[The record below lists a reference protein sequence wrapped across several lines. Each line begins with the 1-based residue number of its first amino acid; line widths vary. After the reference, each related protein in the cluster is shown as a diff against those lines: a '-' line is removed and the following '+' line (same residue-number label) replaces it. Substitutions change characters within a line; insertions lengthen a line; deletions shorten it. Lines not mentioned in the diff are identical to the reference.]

1 MSQICLLAALAG
13 AAFVSPVCVPAA
25 MPASAPTVST
35 VMGAVMADEVAAAY
49 KKIVEERSAAIV
61 TIKYVLKQGDEEQ
74 EEEVQG
80 VLIEEGGLVMTS
92 NTLMGGVPEA
102 YKRMMG
108 GRMRSPKD
116 IKVMV
121 GDDNEGVEAKLIAR
135 DSELD
140 LAWVQITKVEGKK
153 FKFVDL
159 ARSGK
164 AELGDRLLVVER
176 LGKFMDRAPVVAE
189 SRVKALVSKP
199 RVLVLPGSE
208 FASSF
213 GMPAFNDKAE
223 YVGTCVLQLP
233 SAEEM
238 EASQGGMFGGL
249 RNFRGAVVLPAADVV
264 KATAQAK
271 ETAKSGKPVDEEPPA
286 ADKDGEK
293 DASKDELDK
302 KKPAD
307 KK

>member
-1 MSQICLLAALAG
+1 MSQICMLVALAG
-13 AAFVSPVCVPAA
+13 AAFVSPAMAWASVPA
-25 MPASAPTVST
+25 PSAVS
-35 VMGAVMADEVAAAY
+35 VMGDDVAAAY
-49 KKIVEERSAAIV
+49 KKIVEERAATIV

-80 VLIEEGGLVMTS
+80 VMIEEGGLVMTS

-121 GDDNEGVEAKLIAR
+121 GDDNEGVEAKLVAR

-140 LAWVQITKVEGKK
+140 LAWVQITKVDGKK

-159 ARSGK
+159 AKSGK

-176 LGKFMDRAPVVAE
+176 LGKFMDRSPVVAE
-189 SRVKALVSKP
+189 SRVKAVVSKP
-199 RVLVLPGSE
+199 RALVLPGSE

-213 GMPAFNDKAE
+213 GMPAFNDKGE
-223 YVGTCVLQLP
+223 FVGSCVLQLP

-238 EASQGGMFGGL
+238 EASQGGMFSGL
-249 RNFRGAVVLPAADVV
+249 RNFRGAVVLPAEDVV

-286 ADKDGEK
+286 EAKKDGE
-293 DASKDELDK
+293 DAEPKKDE
-302 KKPAD
+302 KKPGD
-307 KK
+307 K